1 MSRMIELIRGS
12 EVPPEM
18 LRAAA
23 KGALA
28 VSPAE
33 MIEIL
38 VCLTRNPVFAQQA
51 AMTLAGW
58 DEASCKAVASDP
70 QTPGEVL
77 EYMADPQ
84 NYRPALLPALLDN
97 PSVPENKL
105 ADIARRTAA
114 EQVPLFLHSA
124 RVGRSATIL
133 EALKANP
140 RLGPDAAVQISSL
153 LTNAGAASEE
163 PELLF
168 AAEEEPLTAEE
179 LASLAAYMRDHAA
192 EIASEEGRPFQ
203 LVDSTEDEL
212 DLFAELAPEVSAAAA
227 AAAGAAGG
235 KSSVVGV
242 AKAGADKA
250 DPNKKISVLQRVA
263 KMNVGERVQLAMKG
277 NKDERFLLIRDGAKV
292 VALAVLE
299 SPKITDTEVDVFAS
313 MKNVQEIVLRGIAGK
328 RKFMKRYSVIKNL
341 VTNPKSPIDLSL
353 TLLNHMMVN
362 DLKGLSINKE
372 VPETVRKMALR
383 LFLQKADS
391 RQGKR

>member
-1 MSRMIELIRGS
+1 MSRMVELIKRS

-18 LRAAA
+18 LRLAA
-23 KGALA
+23 KGALH
-28 VSPAE
+28 VPPAE
-33 MIEIL
+33 MVEIL
-38 VCLTRNPVFAQQA
+38 VCLTKNPIFAEQA
-51 AMTLAGW
+51 RMTLAGW
-58 DEASCKAVASDP
+58 DETSCKAVAADP
-70 QTPGEVL
+70 QTPADVL
-77 EYMADPQ
+77 DYMADPQ
-84 NYRPALLPALLDN
+84 NYRPTLLNPLLNN

-105 ADIARRTAA
+105 AGIACRAA
-114 EQVPLFLHSA
+114 ADAVPIFLGSA
-124 RVGRSATIL
+124 RISRSPAIL
-133 EALKANP
+133 EALKANSQV
-140 RLGPDAAVQISSL
+140 GPHETAQIESL
-153 LTNAGAASEE
+153 LTNIGATPDDSDV
-163 PELLF
+163 LF

-203 LVDSTEDEL
+203 LVESTEEEL
-212 DLFAELAPEVSAAAA
+212 DLFTELAPELSAAAA

-235 KSSVVGV
+235 KPVV
-242 AKAGADKA
+242 AGIVQTKGDAEPK
-250 DPNKKISVLQRVA
+250 KKISVLQKIA
-263 KMNVGERVQLAMKG
+263 LMNVGERVQLAMKG

-341 VTNPKSPIDLSL
+341 ITNPKCPIDLSL
-353 TLLNHMMVN
+353 TLLNHMMIT

-383 LFLQKADS
+383 LFLQKSDS
-391 RQGKR
+391 RHGR